1 MAAYNE
7 TAVGAMIQ
15 VLDRLRCRIVVPRVL
30 EQEPPVDDL
39 PPRRTRHMCDPR
51 VVIVGEVVGDGGGQQ
66 LGEVTPPL
74 GVPDPKPCVFQ
85 GELDMAMVR
94 PAQPLSV
101 VPVHGR
107 LGAALCEGRLWCVL
121 EVGGMK
127 SHAFVANPRVCKVS
141 RNDG

>member
-30 EQEPPVDDL
+30 EQKPPVDDL
-39 PPRRTRHMCDPR
+39 PPRRTCHMCDPR
-51 VVIVGEVVGDGGGQQ
+51 VVIVGGVVGDDGAQQ

-74 GVPDPKPCVFQ
+74 AVPDPKPCVFQ

-101 VPVHGR
+101 GPLH
-107 LGAALCEGRLWCVL
+107 GAALGERRLWCVL

-127 SHAFVANPRVCKVS
+127 SHAFVANPRVWKVS
-141 RNDG
+141 RDGG